1 MLDDR
6 NHLRCHFRKSE
17 LGFCGRACIKRPPIL
32 DFSSLP
38 AWSSKKDLR
47 QLIPNTS
54 DEGEDISDEEKAF
67 KELQKTLHCIIA
79 SFVKNPQVV
88 ELVSMKVNFS
98 SSRKKDGKFWAPI

>member
-1 MLDDR
+1 MKTTSNTSL
-6 NHLRCHFRKSE
+6 
-17 LGFCGRACIKRPPIL
+17 IL
-32 DFSSLP
+32 SLSSVYVYF
-38 AWSSKKDLR
+38 R

-54 DEGEDISDEEKAF
+54 DEGEDVSDEEKAF

-88 ELVSMKVNFS
+88 EPVSMKVNFS